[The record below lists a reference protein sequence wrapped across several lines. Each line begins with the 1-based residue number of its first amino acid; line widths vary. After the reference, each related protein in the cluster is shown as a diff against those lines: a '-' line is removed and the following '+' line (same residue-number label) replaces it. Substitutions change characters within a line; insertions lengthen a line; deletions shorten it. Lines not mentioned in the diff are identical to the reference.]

1 MAIGAMRA
9 VRAAGRRVPAD
20 VSVVGF
26 DDVDLAGYV
35 DPPLTTIAQAT
46 SEMGRWAV
54 TRLADELAARSAARA
69 GTDAPAAETTTATAP
84 RRRAARDATLPTGR
98 RRPTSCLP
106 VSLRVRES
114 TGPAPR

>member
-1 MAIGAMRA
+1 IGAMRA
-9 VRAAGRRVPAD
+9 VRAAGRRVPGD

-26 DDVDLAGYV
+26 DDVDLAAYV

-54 TRLADELAARSAARA
+54 TRLAEELAARSAARA
-69 GTDAPAAETTTATAP
+69 GAEVGAVAAATETEGGDGHLGSDALAPAN
-84 RRRAARDATLPTGR
+84 LV
-98 RRPTSCLP
+98 LP